1 VLGIAARLPDAI
13 EQALN
18 ATADRF
24 ADGAP
29 YRRVGA
35 YTTSYDRGAGLVDAY
50 AAAVRLGAGRG
61 VDKPAGG
68 ADRLLRSVDAM
79 KGGRSS

>member
-1 VLGIAARLPDAI
+1 VLGIAARLPDEI

-35 YTTSYDRGAGLVDAY
+35 YTTSYRGAGLVDAY

-61 VDKPAGG
+61 VDKPARG
-68 ADRLLRSVDAM
+68 ADRLREESVDAM